1 MIWKTFTGLNT
12 YWKENLMRSNVCL
25 SHIISQDT
33 PSYGNRD
40 RIFIRTNSAIQK
52 NDTTNSSA
60 WIFSNNH
67 IGTHIDS
74 PYHIC
79 QKGKKSYDIPIDEY
93 IFNRVQLV
101 DIPCK
106 EAGLIGT
113 EDLKKSGPLIKDLEL
128 LLIRTGFENLRGN
141 ERYWNDNPG
150 MAPEVANFFRE
161 NFPTL
166 RCIGFDFISLTSW
179 KYRLE
184 GRQSHKEFLCPGSG
198 QRPILVIEDMS
209 LKSLGNKIN
218 WVVVAPIFV
227 EDGNGGAVTVFANQ
241 DI

>member
-1 MIWKTFTGLNT
+1 MSN
-12 YWKENLMRSNVCL
+12 NVCL

-52 NDTTNSSA
+52 GDTANSST

-74 PYHIC
+74 PYHFC
-79 QKGKKSYDIPIDEY
+79 EKGKKTYKIPVDDY
-93 IFNRVQLV
+93 IFNQVQLI

-106 EAGLIGT
+106 DAGLIG
-113 EDLKKSGPLIKDLEL
+113 IKDLEKASSISKDVEL
-128 LLIRTGFENLRGN
+128 LLIRTGFENLRFD
-141 ERYWNDNPG
+141 ECYWNDNPG
-150 MAPEVANFFRE
+150 IAPEMADFFRE
-161 NFPTL
+161 NYPKL
-166 RCIGFDFISLTSW
+166 RCIGFDCISLTSW

-184 GRQSHKEFLCPGSG
+184 GRQSHQAFLCPESG
-198 QRPILVIEDMS
+198 KKAIMVIEDMS
-209 LKSLGNKIN
+209 LKSLKNQIN
-218 WVVVAPIFV
+218 WVVVAPLFV

-241 DI
+241 KSL